1 MEKVLVLG
9 NKGMLGHVLYKT
21 FQANDNSKKY
31 DVIGVNRSFHN
42 TDSNSCTLD
51 VLKFD
56 ELEQFIK
63 NKKPKYLVNCVGT
76 LVESSINKPS
86 LAIQTNSLLPHFLN
100 EISEKYNFK
109 LIHISTDCVFDGSK
123 GMDKES
129 DKKTE
134 TNYYG
139 LTKNLGEIN
148 NDRNLTIRTSIIG
161 PELKSNPSGLFNWV
175 ISNKSNTIHGY
186 SNAMWSGLTTI
197 ELSNFIIWSLD
208 NGTTGIVHATNN
220 LGISKFNLIKLINN
234 VFDLKIKIIKNKDYE
249 IDKTLLNTK
258 INDYLFPS
266 YFKMIKEMKVWID
279 KDNIYTKI
287 NYNETKRT

>member
-9 NKGMLGHVLYKT
+9 NKGMLGHVLYET
-21 FQANDNSKKY
+21 FQANDNFKKY
-31 DVIGVNRSFHN
+31 DVIGINRSVDN
-42 TDSNSCTLD
+42 TDSNSYTLD
-51 VLKFD
+51 VLKLD
-56 ELEQFIK
+56 ELEHFIK
-63 NKKPKYLVNCVGT
+63 NKQPNYIVNCIGS
-76 LVESSINKPS
+76 LVEASINRPS

-123 GMDKES
+123 GRYKES

-161 PELKSNPSGLFNWV
+161 PEIKLKTTGLFDWV
-175 ISNKSNTIHGY
+175 ISQKCNTIHGY
-186 SNAMWSGLTTI
+186 SRAIWSGLTTI
-197 ELSNFIIWSLD
+197 ELAKFIILSLD
-208 NGTTGIVHATNN
+208 KEITGIVHATNS
-220 LGISKFNLIKLINN
+220 LGISKYDLVKLINKT
-234 VFDLKIKIIKNKDYE
+234 FDLNIDVLENKDYE

-258 INDYLFPS
+258 INNYNFPS
-266 YFKMIKEMKVWID
+266 YIKMIEEMKDWID
-279 KDNIYTKI
+279 NNNNMYK
-287 NYNETKRT
+287 

>member
-9 NKGMLGHVLYKT
+9 NKGMLGHVLYET
-21 FQANDNSKKY
+21 FQANDNFKKY
-31 DVIGVNRSFHN
+31 DVIGINRSVDN
-42 TDSNSCTLD
+42 ADSNSYTLD
-51 VLKFD
+51 VLKLD
-56 ELEQFIK
+56 ELEHFIK
-63 NKKPKYLVNCVGT
+63 NKQPNYIVNCIGS
-76 LVESSINKPS
+76 LVEASINRPS

-123 GMDKES
+123 GRYKES

-161 PELKSNPSGLFNWV
+161 PEIKLKTTGLFDWV
-175 ISNKSNTIHGY
+175 ISQKCNTIHGY
-186 SNAMWSGLTTI
+186 SRAIWSGLTTI
-197 ELSNFIIWSLD
+197 ELAKFIIWSLD
-208 NGTTGIVHATNN
+208 KEITGIVHATNS
-220 LGISKFNLIKLINN
+220 LGISKYDLVKLINKT
-234 VFDLKIKIIKNKDYE
+234 FDLNIDLLKNKDYE

-258 INDYLFPS
+258 INNYNFPS
-266 YFKMIKEMKVWID
+266 YIKMIEKMKDWID
-279 KDNIYTKI
+279 NNIR
-287 NYNETKRT
+287 YN

>member
-9 NKGMLGHVLYKT
+9 NKGMLGHVLYKI
-21 FQANDNSKKY
+21 FQENSANKKY
-31 DVIGVNRSFHN
+31 DVIGINRSVDN
-42 TDSNSCTLD
+42 TDNNSYTLD
-51 VLKFD
+51 VLKLD

-63 NKKPKYLVNCVGT
+63 SKQPKYIVNCIGS
-76 LVESSINKPS
+76 LVEASINRPS

-123 GMDKES
+123 GRYKES

-161 PELKSNPSGLFNWV
+161 PEIKLKTTGLFDWV
-175 ISNKSNTIHGY
+175 ISQKGNTIHGY
-186 SNAMWSGLTTI
+186 SRAIWSGLTTI
-197 ELSNFIIWSLD
+197 ELAKFILWSLD
-208 NGTTGIVHATNN
+208 KDLNGIVHATNSKE
-220 LGISKFNLIKLINN
+220 ISKYNLVKLIDKT
-234 VFDLKIKIIKNKDYE
+234 FDLNINLLKNEDYIIN
-249 IDKTLLNTK
+249 KTLLNTK
-258 INDYLFPS
+258 ISNYDFPS
-266 YFKMIKEMKVWID
+266 YIKMIKEMKDWID
-279 KDNIYTKI
+279 NKNIYK
-287 NYNETKRT
+287 

>member
-9 NKGMLGHVLYKT
+9 NKGMLGHVLYET
-21 FQANDNSKKY
+21 FQAKNNFKKY
-31 DVIGVNRSFHN
+31 DVIGINRSVNN
-42 TDSNSCTLD
+42 TDSNSYTLD
-51 VLKFD
+51 VLKLD

-63 NKKPKYLVNCVGT
+63 NKQPNYIVNCIGS
-76 LVESSINKPS
+76 LVEASINRPS

-123 GMDKES
+123 GRYKES

-161 PELKSNPSGLFNWV
+161 PEIKLKTTGLFDWV
-175 ISNKSNTIHGY
+175 ISQKCNTIHGY
-186 SNAMWSGLTTI
+186 SRAIWSGLTTI
-197 ELSNFIIWSLD
+197 ELTKFIIWSLD
-208 NGTTGIVHATNN
+208 KEITGIVHATNS
-220 LGISKFNLIKLINN
+220 LGISKYDLVKLINKT
-234 VFDLKIKIIKNKDYE
+234 FDLNIDVLENKDYE

-258 INDYLFPS
+258 INNYNFPS
-266 YFKMIKEMKVWID
+266 YIKMIEEMKDWID
-279 KDNIYTKI
+279 NNNNMYK
-287 NYNETKRT
+287 

>member
-9 NKGMLGHVLYKT
+9 NKGMLGHVLYET
-21 FQANDNSKKY
+21 FQANDNFKKY
-31 DVIGVNRSFHN
+31 DVIGINRSVDN
-42 TDSNSCTLD
+42 TDSNSYTLD
-51 VLKFD
+51 VLKLD

-63 NKKPKYLVNCVGT
+63 NKQPNYIVNCIGS
-76 LVESSINKPS
+76 LVEASINRPS

-123 GMDKES
+123 GRYKES

-161 PELKSNPSGLFNWV
+161 PEIKLKTTGLFDWV
-175 ISNKSNTIHGY
+175 ISQKCNTIHGY
-186 SNAMWSGLTTI
+186 SRAIWSGLTTI
-197 ELSNFIIWSLD
+197 ELAKFIIWSLD
-208 NGTTGIVHATNN
+208 KEITGIVHATNS
-220 LGISKFNLIKLINN
+220 LGISKYDLVKLINKT
-234 VFDLKIKIIKNKDYE
+234 FDLNIDVLENKDYV

-258 INDYLFPS
+258 INNYNFPS
-266 YFKMIKEMKVWID
+266 YIKMIEEMKDWID
-279 KDNIYTKI
+279 NNNNNNMY
-287 NYNETKRT
+287 E

>member
-9 NKGMLGHVLYKT
+9 NKGMLGHVLYET
-21 FQANDNSKKY
+21 FQAKNNFKKY
-31 DVIGVNRSFHN
+31 DVIGINRSVNN
-42 TDSNSCTLD
+42 TDSNSYTLD

-56 ELEQFIK
+56 KLEQFIK
-63 NKKPKYLVNCVGT
+63 NKQPNYIVNCIGS
-76 LVESSINKPS
+76 LVEASINRPS

-123 GMDKES
+123 GRYKES

-161 PELKSNPSGLFNWV
+161 PEIKLKTTGLFDWV
-175 ISNKSNTIHGY
+175 ISQKCNTIHGY
-186 SNAMWSGLTTI
+186 SRAIWSGLTTI
-197 ELSNFIIWSLD
+197 ELTKFIIWSLD
-208 NGTTGIVHATNN
+208 KEITGIVHATNS
-220 LGISKFNLIKLINN
+220 LGISKYDLVKLINKT
-234 VFDLKIKIIKNKDYE
+234 FDLNIDVLENKDYE

-258 INDYLFPS
+258 INNYNFPS
-266 YFKMIKEMKVWID
+266 YIKMIEEMKDWID
-279 KDNIYTKI
+279 NNNMYK
-287 NYNETKRT
+287 

>member
-21 FQANDNSKKY
+21 IQENSAHKKY
-31 DVIGVNRSFHN
+31 DVIGINRSVNN
-42 TDSNSCTLD
+42 TDRNSHTLD
-51 VLKFD
+51 ALKLD

-63 NKKPKYLVNCVGT
+63 NKQPKYIVNCIGS
-76 LVESSINKPS
+76 LVEASINRPS

-123 GMDKES
+123 GLYKES
-129 DKKTE
+129 DIKTE

-161 PELKSNPSGLFNWV
+161 PEIKLKTTGLFDWILSQKDKTV
-175 ISNKSNTIHGY
+175 RGY
-186 SNAMWSGLTTI
+186 SNAIWSGLTTI
-197 ELSNFIIWSLD
+197 ELAKFIIWSLD
-208 NGTTGIVHATNN
+208 KDITGIVHATNS
-220 LGISKFNLIKLINN
+220 LGISKYNLVKLINKT
-234 VFDLKIKIIKNKDYE
+234 FDLNIDMLQNKDYK

-258 INDYLFPS
+258 IQNYNFPS
-266 YFKMIKEMKVWID
+266 YIIMIEEMKDWID
-279 KDNIYTKI
+279 NNKI
-287 NYNETKRT
+287 